1 MQYYIVE
8 FSKYAIALLMGIYT
22 LEAFLALGKKRNDE
36 NKSVYVRQD
45 VYIFVIQFLA
55 YLSMC
60 LQTGQIEYLFFYAFL
75 QIALFSTIVLYQ
87 MIYPKCNR
95 LIVNNMCLLLS
106 IGFIMLTRLHK
117 SIHNGGTRCVARD
130 VERRAYHIKD
140 TVEGVEQRQ
149 TFERYARRN
158 QHRSSQ
164 QRRAR
169 NTRLTYRAERTYYRD
184 RDVVSHCQLDAVE
197 LRKE

>member
-22 LEAFLALGKKRNDE
+22 LEAFLALGKKRDDE
-36 NKSVYVRQD
+36 NTGVFVRQD
-45 VYIFVIQFLA
+45 AYMFIIQFLA

-87 MIYPKCNR
+87 MIFPKCNR

-106 IGFIMLTRLHK
+106 IGFIMLT
-117 SIHNGGTRCVARD
+117 
-130 VERRAYHIKD
+130 
-140 TVEGVEQRQ
+140 
-149 TFERYARRN
+149 
-158 QHRSSQ
+158 
-164 QRRAR
+164 
-169 NTRLTYRAERTYYRD
+169 
-184 RDVVSHCQLDAVE
+184 
-197 LRKE
+197 